1 MKPACKKRAFSLVE
15 LMAVLAVFAC
25 VVSAAF
31 VTGAS
36 MIKRYSDKRSDF
48 RVASEVEE
56 AAAWLRSVITR
67 ALWNKSDFTLMV
79 SADAA
84 ESWMSV
90 KWKTTGKQESWNAEN
105 VAFKTA
111 GNATG
116 VFSSYSNKYQ
126 TLTPA
131 LSIIVYYKDE
141 RNTRAGWAIS
151 ASAYGY
157 VRVYRQS

>member
-1 MKPACKKRAFSLVE
+1 MKQAYKKKAFSLVE
-15 LMAVLAVFAC
+15 LMVVLVLFAF
-25 VVSAAF
+25 VLSAAF
-31 VTGAS
+31 VTGTS

-48 RVASEVEE
+48 RVEGEVEE

-84 ESWMSV
+84 ESWMIV
-90 KWKTTGKQESWNAEN
+90 KWKTTGEHESWNAEN

-116 VFSSYSNKYQ
+116 VFSNYSYRYQ

-131 LSIIVYYKDE
+131 ISIIVYYKDD
-141 RNTRAGWAIS
+141 RRTRAGWAIS
-151 ASAYGY
+151 ASGYGY
-157 VRVYRQS
+157 VRAFRES

>member
-1 MKPACKKRAFSLVE
+1 MRPACKKHAFSLVE
-15 LMAVLAVFAC
+15 LMVVLTLFAF
-25 VVSAAF
+25 VLSTAF
-31 VTGAS
+31 VTGTS

-48 RVASEVEE
+48 RVESEAEE

-79 SADAA
+79 SADGA
-84 ESWMSV
+84 ESLMSV
-90 KWKTTGKQESWNAEN
+90 KWKTTGEWESWKAEN

-116 VFSSYSNKYQ
+116 VFSNFSYRYQ

-131 LSIIVYYKDE
+131 LSIVVYYKDDPI
-141 RNTRAGWAIS
+141 TRAGWKIS
-151 ASAYGY
+151 ASGYGY
-157 VRVYRQS
+157 VRAYRES